1 MAETTAD
8 AIFQGAG
15 GGGKQSANG
24 DYVDPSEILPFY
36 NGIVGSGAKADRYRL
51 GEDPFVKAAE
61 EAKKTA
67 KEALETAKDLK
78 TTTQESGTQTTS
90 GVQQTTFDS
99 RSREE
104 QQLLDA
110 SIENYG
116 KQQALVDQQTE
127 DIQARSGVQTAA
139 RSGLTSILGGDAFNL
154 SAGEQA
160 NIDRLRQAN
169 IDVGSNAVNELLTQ
183 RLGEVSADAARRGV
197 RGQAFSQLQGD
208 ALGEAAKSLERTTLD
223 ANRLA
228 SQQAIDMPA
237 TRVGIQAG
245 TAGQFAGFQDELQ
258 QQAIQNRQA
267 LQDPVAMQALL
278 DERLK
283 GGKTTT
289 GGTTSTDGT
298 STKTGLGQEEIIA
311 GMAGITGKSGAK
323 TAGGMGILNTV
334 FGAMG
339 GGGRGTPSPDPGG
352 GGAGGTSDP
361 NGFG

>member
-1 MAETTAD
+1 MAETTAES
-8 AIFQGAG
+8 IFQGAG
-15 GGGKQSANG
+15 GGGTQADKG
-24 DYVDPSEILPFY
+24 DFADPSELIPGFT
-36 NGIVGSGAKADRYRL
+36 GITGAGGKADRWRL
-51 GEDPFVKAAE
+51 SEDPFVKAAE
-61 EAKKTA
+61 EAKQTA
-67 KEALETAKDLK
+67 KDALETAKDLK

-90 GVQQTTFDS
+90 GTQQTTFDP

-110 SIENYG
+110 SIGNYG
-116 KQQALVDQQTE
+116 KQQALVDQQTK
-127 DIQARSGVQTAA
+127 DIQARMGVQDAA
-139 RSGLTSILGGDAFNL
+139 RGSLTNILGGEAFNL

-160 NIDRLRQAN
+160 NIDRLRQSN
-169 IDVGSNAVNELLTQ
+169 IDIGSNAVNALLTE

-237 TRVGIQAG
+237 ARVGIQAG
-245 TAGQFAGFQDELQ
+245 SAGQMSGFADELQ
-258 QQAIQNRQA
+258 QQAIQNRQS

-298 STKTGLGQEEIIA
+298 STKTGLGQEEIVA

-334 FGAMG
+334 FGALG
-339 GGGRGTPSPDPGG
+339 GGGGG
-352 GGAGGTSDP
+352 GG
-361 NGFG
+361 